1 MPITPVT
8 DSGDAMVASFAG
20 AMALIVAA
28 IPKILAFA
36 LILLIGWF
44 LATLVEKV
52 VAGILRTVHFN
63 NLARRSGFADFVQR
77 LGIETDASGFI
88 GEVAKWFVRLIALVV
103 AFDAL
108 GLPAVSDVLRQ
119 LLLWLP
125 NLVVAV
131 VMLVIGGLAA
141 NALANLVRA
150 STSKAGF
157 SNPNAIAKVAQVAVW
172 AFAIVVAVNQL
183 GIAQTLVNTLFMAV
197 VGAMA
202 LAAGLAFGLG
212 GRDTAAEI
220 VRNVYQRSR
229 ENAPKIARAAN
240 EAGDLAEDEASRLGS
255 AMSRERERERE
266 WEREQR
272 TGTVTPPPIM
282 PPIPPRSGDPG
293 SGTAFGDD

>member
-1 MPITPVT
+1 MPVTTVT

-20 AMALIVAA
+20 ALALIVAA
-28 IPKILAFA
+28 LPKILAFA

-88 GEVAKWFVRLIALVV
+88 GAVSKWFVRLIALVV

-150 STSKAGF
+150 STGKAGF

-212 GRDTAAEI
+212 GRDTAGEI
-220 VRNVYQRSR
+220 VRNVYQRAR
-229 ENAPKIARAAN
+229 ETAPRMARAAN
-240 EAGDLAEDEASRLGS
+240 EAADMAQDEPGRMGD
-255 AMSRERERERE
+255 AMARERERERE
-266 WEREQR
+266 RQGGR
-272 TGTVTPPPIM
+272 GANVTPPPLM

-293 SGTAFGDD
+293 SGSAFGDD